1 MPATATPRQR
11 ACGNSRHRFAKRA
24 ERRFAMRETTGH
36 QGHASP
42 ATCLRRRLTRQLP
55 VLGLTVAVLTV
66 LGPFGTFQDMG
77 AAARLAYWGG
87 LIAVGTLLFD
97 LVMLAAQRVLADH
110 ARAWPLTLGAALL
123 TVSLVQT
130 LLVATLERELR
141 RTSVAGSLGLME
153 LYGYVL
159 VVTLLVSA
167 LPIRLELRARGLLA
181 HDPIGRAPAQGTA
194 QPPFPLPAIPEPVG
208 PELVGP
214 ELVGPEPVVES
225 APAVPATPPPSPF
238 LDRIPP
244 RLGRDLLA
252 LEMEDHY
259 VRVHTGAGSDLVL
272 MRLRDAIAA
281 LGGIDGLQV
290 HRSYWVAAA
299 AVDGVERKP
308 DGKLTLRLRN
318 GLRVPVS
325 RSHVAAVRAAGWA
338 GRGA

>member
-1 MPATATPRQR
+1 
-11 ACGNSRHRFAKRA
+11 
-24 ERRFAMRETTGH
+24 MRETTGH

-110 ARAWPLTLGAALL
+110 ARTWPLMLGAALL

-141 RTSVAGSLGLME
+141 RTSVAGSLGLVE

-194 QPPFPLPAIPEPVG
+194 QPPFSPPAIPEPDI
-208 PELVGP
+208 
-214 ELVGPEPVVES
+214 PEPVVES